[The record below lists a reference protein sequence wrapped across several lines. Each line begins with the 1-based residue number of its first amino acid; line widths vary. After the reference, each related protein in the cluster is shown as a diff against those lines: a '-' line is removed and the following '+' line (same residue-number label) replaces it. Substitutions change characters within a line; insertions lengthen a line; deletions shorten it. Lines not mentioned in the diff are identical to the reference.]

1 MGLTNRELL
10 STNERLAPRAADTRT
25 RALPAPGSDL
35 ATRAARAAGPLL
47 VAHAAL
53 VLFST
58 WALCTF
64 LAGPPPA
71 WLDTP
76 TNQRVLRFAWSFSG
90 PTYVTLGALAALCH
104 ASGKFGWRR
113 AGGLFAAG
121 YAISLGAELLG
132 TGTGYPF
139 GPYSYTPLLGYMV
152 GGRVPFPIPL
162 SWFFM
167 VYSSLAIVG
176 RVVRPRAGLANKL
189 LWSVLGG
196 AVLTAWDV
204 SMDPAMTAATHHW
217 VWHVKGAFYGMP
229 YSNWVGWWLTG
240 SVVAF
245 AMMSIVPRREIA
257 ERLSPSRFPLVLYA
271 VNGVMPLALCLRDH
285 LWWAVVWGALA
296 MLLPLALAR
305 PGRAIPAMVRQ

>member
-1 MGLTNRELL
+1 M
-10 STNERLAPRAADTRT
+10 
-25 RALPAPGSDL
+25 
-35 ATRAARAAGPLL
+35 
-47 VAHAAL
+47 
-53 VLFST
+53 
-58 WALCTF
+58 
-64 LAGPPPA
+64 
-71 WLDTP
+71 
-76 TNQRVLRFAWSFSG
+76 SFDR
-90 PTYVTLGALAALCH
+90 
-104 ASGKFGWRR
+104 K
-113 AGGLFAAG
+113 
-121 YAISLGAELLG
+121 
-132 TGTGYPF
+132 
-139 GPYSYTPLLGYMV
+139 
-152 GGRVPFPIPL
+152 VPFPIPL

-176 RVVRPRAGLANKL
+176 RLVRPRVGLANKL

-245 AMMSIVPRREIA
+245 AMLSIVPRREIA